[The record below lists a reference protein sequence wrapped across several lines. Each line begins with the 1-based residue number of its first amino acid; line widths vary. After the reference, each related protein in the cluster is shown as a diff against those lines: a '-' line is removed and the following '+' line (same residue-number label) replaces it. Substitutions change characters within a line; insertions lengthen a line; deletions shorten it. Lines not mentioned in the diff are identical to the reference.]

1 MDKQTERTYDAMIG
15 VGIDFGTSNSAAACY
30 DGVSVQ
36 LIELEPRQGGEGS
49 DIMPTATHIDRDLQ
63 TSIGESAVE
72 QYIEDNRDR
81 IVELTPEVI
90 GKGQLLI
97 NEASANDPQSQAD
110 VATQNV
116 YGAATIDRGMPGR
129 LFRGVK
135 RLLGNPGIKRLLVF
149 DKPFRV
155 VALITPILLHI
166 RQRLE
171 ISLPEPLGNV
181 HFGHPVLFEGNNE
194 FRNDVAFARL
204 KEATDYAGYQQLNFY
219 PEPVAATLSYLHDR
233 FGSASESDLTVAAVS
248 NEKGKVLTLDFGG
261 GTLDLS
267 VIEFQGLNFKVLS
280 TAGLSLGGDHIDQLI
295 FKELLFPLLGK
306 GELWSR
312 IRDGQL
318 VENEFPFDEFEDKLL
333 NWAVTYTLNQNYYRA
348 KLAECIGAGGAAA
361 AKFERLDDLITHNH
375 SYLVFQAIKDAKAAL
390 SSVEETILDVP
401 ELDISIPFNRSLF
414 EKMMTGMLAEID
426 LLLDQVLA
434 RANCDASDIDVVIRT
449 GGSSQIAAVRRLLE
463 SRFPDKVTEHD
474 PFTSVAAGLAI
485 ASYHGYEFAS

>member
-1 MDKQTERTYDAMIG
+1 MIG
-15 VGIDFGTSNSAAACY
+15 VGIDFGTSNSAAAWY
-30 DGVSVQ
+30 DGSVVR
-36 LIELEPRQGGEGS
+36 LVMLEPSKVGEGK

-63 TSIGESAVE
+63 TSIGETAVT

-81 IVELTPEVI
+81 IVELTPEVV
-90 GKGQLLI
+90 GQGQLLI
-97 NEASANDPQSQAD
+97 NEASSNDPHSEAE

-149 DKPFRV
+149 EKPFRV

-166 RQRLE
+166 RRRLE
-171 ISLPEPLGNV
+171 EELPESFQDV
-181 HFGHPVLFEGNNE
+181 HFGHPVLFEGNDE

-204 KEATDYAGYQQLNFY
+204 KEATDYAGYKELNFY

-233 FGSASESDLTVAAVS
+233 FGGATHKSLAAKDVS
-248 NEKGKVLTLDFGG
+248 QETGKVLTLDFGG

-267 VIEFQGLNFKVLS
+267 VIEFEGLTFKVLA

-306 GELWSR
+306 GEIWSR
-312 IRDGQL
+312 TRDGQL

-348 KLAECIGAGGAAA
+348 KLTECISAGGAAA

-390 SSVEETILDVP
+390 SNVEETMLDVP
-401 ELDISIPFNRSLF
+401 ELDISVPFTRHLF
-414 EKMMTGMLAEID
+414 EQMMSGMLGEID
-426 LLLDQVLA
+426 VLLDQVLEGA
-434 RANCDASDIDVVIRT
+434 GCDASGIDVVIRT

-485 ASYHGYEFAS
+485 ASYYGYEFTS